1 MNEGYSN
8 MKVLA
13 WVKGKKPRFT
23 EQCLKK
29 IFFSFIYL
37 AVWDLHAGSLVTECG
52 T

>member
-23 EQCLKK
+23 EQCLKT
-29 IFFSFIYL
+29 FFFHLFIWL
-37 AVWDLHAGSLVTECG
+37 CGVFMQDL
-52 T
+52 